1 MGWES
6 KFSGRNLDAGCM
18 LSVRWQWWLVS
29 GHALEIA
36 VDAKK
41 RFRVAKL
48 LITIARNG
56 FYFRS
61 ITSFAIC

>member
-1 MGWES
+1 
-6 KFSGRNLDAGCM
+6 M
-18 LSVRWQWWLVS
+18 LSVRWEWWLVS
-29 GHALEIA
+29 GHDLEIA

-61 ITSFAIC
+61 ITSFAIR